1 MGGLLITIKFKPMK
15 NLKDENVLFMLHTE
29 FTTVAQH
36 FRERVCEECNFS
48 VPTFYRKVR
57 GRNKIIDGRPIPA
70 LSNAEKDKIRE
81 IGENIKNEIISSIAD
96 LTAKK

>member
-1 MGGLLITIKFKPMK
+1 MESSKGQ
-15 NLKDENVLFMLHTE
+15 NVLFMLHTE
-29 FTTVAQH
+29 FTTVARH

-57 GRNKIIDGRPIPA
+57 SRDKIIEGKPIPA

-81 IGENIKNEIISSIAD
+81 IGEDIKEEFISVISNI
-96 LTAKK
+96 TGKK